1 MNLEEMLKRVEDR
14 NIEKQKE
21 KKKRVKNGE
30 LQDQMDIFRRELE
43 QELRLDLEREV
54 SRIRQVEVS
63 KVKVEESQKH
73 R

>member
-1 MNLEEMLKRVEDR
+1 MLKRVEDR